1 MKRTA
6 FFISDGTGITAETL
20 GQSLLAQFENISFV
34 KPTRPYIDTE
44 EKARAMVQQI
54 NNAAESDGARPIIFD
69 TIVNRDIRAVLA
81 QSNGFMIDIFA
92 TFLSPLEQEL
102 SADSSYSVGKSHSI
116 GHNSNYMDRI
126 EAVNFALDNDDG
138 ARTHYYDKA
147 DLILGRRLA
156 LRQDAHLPVRMA
168 LQYGIRAAN
177 YPLTEEDMERLQ
189 LPNALKQ
196 YKHKLFGLTIDPD
209 RLTAIRNERKP
220 NSRYASFAQCE
231 FEVREVE
238 SLFRRENIAYINST
252 HFSVEEIS
260 QRSSSKKAWNGASNN
275 RSGAS
280 GSAPPGPLPASGNA
294 SSPGWNFVSSQRQNP
309 DQVV

>member
-20 GQSLLAQFENISFV
+20 GQSLLAQFETITFT
-34 KPTRPYIDTE
+34 KLTRPYIDTP

-54 NNAAESDGARPIIFD
+54 NAAAEKDGVRPIIFD
-69 TIVNRDIRAVLA
+69 TIVNQDIRDVLA
-81 QSNGFMIDIFA
+81 ESNGYMIDIFS
-92 TFLSPLEQEL
+92 TFLAPLEQEL
-102 SADSSYSVGKSHSI
+102 SSHSSYSVGKSHSI
-116 GHNSNYMDRI
+116 THNSHYMERI

-147 DLILGRRLA
+147 DIILVGVSRCGKTPTCLY
-156 LRQDAHLPVRMA
+156 MA
-168 LQYGIRAAN
+168 MQYGIRAAN
-177 YPLTEEDMERLQ
+177 YPLTEEDMERRQ
-189 LPNALKQ
+189 LPSVLKP

-209 RLTAIRNERKP
+209 RLTAIRHERKP

-238 SLFRRENIAYINST
+238 SLFRRENIPHINST

-260 QRSSSKKAWNGASNN
+260 AKILVEKGVERRLK
-275 RSGAS
+275 
-280 GSAPPGPLPASGNA
+280 
-294 SSPGWNFVSSQRQNP
+294 
-309 DQVV
+309 

>member
-34 KPTRPYIDTE
+34 KLTRPYIDTE

-147 DLILGRRLA
+147 DLILVGVSRCGKTPTCLY
-156 LRQDAHLPVRMA
+156 MA

-196 YKHKLFGLTIDPD
+196 YKHKLFGLTIDP
-209 RLTAIRNERKP
+209 TASPRSATNASP
-220 NSRYASFAQCE
+220 TVATPASPSANSRYARSKACSAAKTSPTSTP
-231 FEVREVE
+231 RI
-238 SLFRRENIAYINST
+238 SRWRR
-252 HFSVEEIS
+252 FP

-280 GSAPPGPLPASGNA
+280 GSAPPRSLAR
-294 SSPGWNFVSSQRQNP
+294 FR
-309 DQVV
+309 

>member
-20 GQSLLAQFENISFV
+20 GQSLLAQFENITFQ
-34 KPTRPYIDTE
+34 KLTRPYIDSA

-54 NNAAESDGARPIIFD
+54 NTAAEKDGMRPIIFD
-69 TIVNRDIRAVLA
+69 TIVNQSIRDILA
-81 QSNGFMIDIFA
+81 QSDGFMIDIFSC
-92 TFLSPLEQEL
+92 FLSPLEQEL
-102 SADSSYSVGKSHSI
+102 NASSSYSVGKSHSI
-116 GHNSNYMDRI
+116 SHSANYMERI

-147 DLILGRRLA
+147 DLILVGVSRCGKTPTCLY
-156 LRQDAHLPVRMA
+156 MA
-168 LQYGIRAAN
+168 MQYGIRAAN

-189 LPNALKQ
+189 LPAALKQ
-196 YKHKLFGLTIDPD
+196 YKSKLFGLTIDPD

-238 SLFRRENIAYINST
+238 NLFRRENIPHINST

-260 QRSSSKKAWNGASNN
+260 AKILVEIGVERRLK
-275 RSGAS
+275 
-280 GSAPPGPLPASGNA
+280 
-294 SSPGWNFVSSQRQNP
+294 
-309 DQVV
+309 